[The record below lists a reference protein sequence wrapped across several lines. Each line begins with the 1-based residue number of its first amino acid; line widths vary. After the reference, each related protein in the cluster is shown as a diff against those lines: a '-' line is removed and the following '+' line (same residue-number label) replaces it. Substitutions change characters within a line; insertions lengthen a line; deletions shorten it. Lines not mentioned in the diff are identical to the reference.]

1 MITSDVTQTETA
13 SWSTFISLQRGVQ
26 RLVSLIP
33 PFIPNNGER
42 GHRHSSFDSDLFT
55 ANTYLCA
62 STIFLH
68 RDSALNVKLSWAS
81 SLLLDL
87 VAHVTEAT
95 IKYVDPC
102 LMVRHLPDL

>member
-1 MITSDVTQTETA
+1 MNIV
-13 SWSTFISLQRGVQ
+13 
-26 RLVSLIP
+26 P
-33 PFIPNNGER
+33 PFLPDSEER

-68 RDSALNVKLSWAS
+68 RDSALDVKLSWAS

-87 VAHVTEAT
+87 VDHVTDAT

-102 LMVRHLPDL
+102 LMVRHLLDSMHNNH